1 MPAPDDR
8 FSAAAVMDVPNQM
21 TAGKMSFWHWWA
33 TQVVSGVDHRAV
45 VAKVRE
51 DAGWSS
57 HFAAMT
63 LLSAGIAVLGLLLS
77 SPAVVIGAM
86 LISPLM
92 DPIIGLGFA
101 VATFDGTE
109 MRRSGSAH
117 LLGIV
122 LAVAFCALIVL
133 FSPLQTVTAEISAR
147 TRPNLF
153 DLLVALFSGLAGTY
167 AMIRGRHGAIVGVAI
182 ATALMPPLAVIGFG
196 IATAD
201 LPVLAGSTLLFFT
214 NLMTI
219 AASAAIL
226 ARVYGFAPDLSP
238 HQTRLQATLILLVL
252 VTLAVPLALE
262 ALAISETRK
271 AIAGEFPGGAR
282 ISELDINFHSRP
294 VEIAGTIVTPRY
306 RDQAEARLRQE
317 LARVMRGPVILTLDQ
332 IRTAD
337 GSTGTGLA
345 TSAAQRATSRL
356 AERLALIAGVP
367 PESVLIDAAGKRA
380 FVRAASIPGA
390 EIGVYRVLETRVAQQ
405 ASGWTVALVP
415 PAAALPDVAVHDG
428 KVDQDSVDTVVWAA
442 RRLRLPVG
450 VTARRR
456 SDADLV
462 AVLLGKADVP
472 TKILAPGGPSGAV
485 ALKWLA
491 PGEGSVEREKAE
503 RSAS

>member
-1 MPAPDDR
+1 
-8 FSAAAVMDVPNQM
+8 MDVPNQM

-109 MRRSGSAH
+109 MRRSGSAL

-252 VTLAVPLALE
+252 VTLAVPLALSLRQIAWE
-262 ALAISETRK
+262 ALASSETRK

-337 GSTGTGLA
+337 GSTGIAQGAGLA

-428 KVDQDSVDTVVWAA
+428 KVDPDSVDTVVWAA